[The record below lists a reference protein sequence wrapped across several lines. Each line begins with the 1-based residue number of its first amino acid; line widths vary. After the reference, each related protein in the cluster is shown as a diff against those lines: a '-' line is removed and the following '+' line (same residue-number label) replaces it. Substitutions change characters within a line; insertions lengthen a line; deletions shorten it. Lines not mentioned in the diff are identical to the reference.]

1 VVDRK
6 CWKRL
11 SKPTLNAVDREL
23 IIHNIL
29 HESIILMAG
38 MQLIPLLQEQR
49 EFRMPEI
56 NQIVVNRDF
65 IGLGKELEEKRRER
79 RIADEQSRS
88 LESHVQSLER
98 EHKKTVKE
106 INRKHRLMQDMLE
119 LRQRQDE

>member
-1 VVDRK
+1 MVDRK

>member
-1 VVDRK
+1 MVDRK

-79 RIADEQSRS
+79 RIADEQ
-88 LESHVQSLER
+88 
-98 EHKKTVKE
+98 
-106 INRKHRLMQDMLE
+106 
-119 LRQRQDE
+119 

>member
-1 VVDRK
+1 
-6 CWKRL
+6 
-11 SKPTLNAVDREL
+11 
-23 IIHNIL
+23 
-29 HESIILMAG
+29 

>member
-1 VVDRK
+1 MVDRK

-98 EHKKTVKE
+98 EHKKTGKE

>member
-1 VVDRK
+1 
-6 CWKRL
+6 
-11 SKPTLNAVDREL
+11 
-23 IIHNIL
+23 
-29 HESIILMAG
+29 MAG

>member
-6 CWKRL
+6 SWKRL

>member
-1 VVDRK
+1 MVDRK
-6 CWKRL
+6 SWKRL